1 MECAVSGGSKIK
13 TLKTSIIQ
21 QTFRLKLP
29 LGAERG
35 MRPAPGT
42 PWAPVTCL
50 IDCREMDRSTFLRQ
64 EPVTQSGPFLSAVAI
79 LPTVDTLRNRSPQIS
94 FAPCGI
100 GAMRIMR
107 LLQFIGPAAFP

>member
-1 MECAVSGGSKIK
+1 MECAVSGGSEIK
-13 TLKTSIIQ
+13 TLKTSFFQ
-21 QTFRLKLP
+21 QNFRSQLP
-29 LGAERG
+29 LGAESG
-35 MRPAPGT
+35 MRPAQGT
-42 PWAPVTCL
+42 PWAPVTGL
-50 IDCREMDRSTFLRQ
+50 
-64 EPVTQSGPFLSAVAI
+64 FLSAVAI